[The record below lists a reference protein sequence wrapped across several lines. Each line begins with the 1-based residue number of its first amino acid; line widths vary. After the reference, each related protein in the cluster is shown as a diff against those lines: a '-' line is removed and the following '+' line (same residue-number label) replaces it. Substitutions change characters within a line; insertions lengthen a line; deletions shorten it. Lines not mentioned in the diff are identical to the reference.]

1 MVDNLKI
8 KATIDYNLADDY
20 KTMICQILRKE
31 NKLVTSQ
38 NIKLYLQELLRKELV
53 ENKEEYYLKNKV
65 SEAIERDY
73 FFLKLP

>member
-1 MVDNLKI
+1 MKI
-8 KATIDYNLADDY
+8 QATIDYNLAEDHNI
-20 KTMICQILRKE
+20 MIGQILRQDDKV
-31 NKLVTSQ
+31 VTPQ
-38 NIKLYLQELLRKELV
+38 NIKKYLQELLQKELV